1 MRPGIPGGML
11 ERKPSRRFEQ
21 KSARQKNAGHIF
33 SCLHA
38 CFQACDGYADV
49 VNHTGELFPRGDL
62 RKKKVRTL
70 VEFASGPA
78 CRGRVF
84 TTRVCRMA
92 IRKLMRSDLELKP
105 PRDPEESWNTWL
117 DRQSRR
123 LQVLVRSAKKRA
135 MDAADTQVLPA
146 DCADKMAAARPF
158 KLHMLRA
165 LNMTSACARAV

>member
-1 MRPGIPGGML
+1 ML

-21 KSARQKNAGHIF
+21 KCARIKTSEHIF

-38 CFQACDGYADV
+38 CFQACESYADL
-49 VNHTGELFPRGDL
+49 VNHTGELFPRGNL
-62 RKKKVRTL
+62 KKKNVRNL
-70 VEFASGPA
+70 LEFVSGPA

-84 TTRVCRMA
+84 TARVCRMV

-123 LQVLVRSAKKRA
+123 LQLLARSAKKRA
-135 MDAADTQVLPA
+135 MDTAETQVLSA
-146 DCADKMAAARPF
+146 DCADKLAAAGQERIINCT
-158 KLHMLRA
+158 R
-165 LNMTSACARAV
+165 SVCAQST